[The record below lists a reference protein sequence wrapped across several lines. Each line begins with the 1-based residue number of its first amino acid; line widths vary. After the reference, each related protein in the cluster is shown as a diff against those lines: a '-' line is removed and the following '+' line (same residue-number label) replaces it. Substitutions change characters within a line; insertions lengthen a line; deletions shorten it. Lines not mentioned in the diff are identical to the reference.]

1 MIVWFEGWW
10 MILLVSDWQ
19 WLVTG
24 QYSKIKLCFYFFS
37 SNKKKFFEDFWAHH
51 TDSKILV
58 QNSKFR
64 IFTGGPGQCWHHLL
78 AGNSPP
84 HHDQLQSQLTLVTML
99 HHCSAQLVITAFY
112 EAFSARGTL
121 GQLFILQHQATIIF
135 LTTHADSSGQIF

>member
-1 MIVWFEGWW
+1 MSREFARCGRKVLKISNCKNMLGKKS
-10 MILLVSDWQ
+10 VSNF
-19 WLVTG
+19 LG
-24 QYSKIKLCFYFFS
+24 ALNRFRR
-37 SNKKKFFEDFWAHH
+37 
-51 TDSKILV
+51 SKILV